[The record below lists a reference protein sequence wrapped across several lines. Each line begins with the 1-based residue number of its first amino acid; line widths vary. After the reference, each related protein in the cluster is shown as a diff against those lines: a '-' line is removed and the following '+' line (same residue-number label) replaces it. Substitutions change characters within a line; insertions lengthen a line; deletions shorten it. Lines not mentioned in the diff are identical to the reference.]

1 MVDLIHL
8 HHIITQNFQE
18 LPQMAEH
25 MSHWVGPN
33 FHEQMS
39 RTRSRFDCFMK
50 YPLVL
55 KISLIVFVFSINLST
70 PRGSSQFS
78 NYTNKKKLC
87 QNQNYY
93 LEILWRYLVYLFGE
107 TEAIRS
113 MQVIVMQILRY
124 QTLMNTMDEA
134 LRAKNAHQNIFDPL
148 MQSIFGLT

>member
-8 HHIITQNFQE
+8 HHIITQNFHE

-25 MSHWVGPN
+25 MSKWIDSD
-33 FHEQMS
+33 FHEHMS

-55 KISLIVFVFSINLST
+55 KIALIVFVFSINLST
-70 PRGSSQFS
+70 PRGSSQFTD
-78 NYTNKKKLC
+78 YLNKKKLHE
-87 QNQNYY
+87 NQNYY

-113 MQVIVMQILRY
+113 MQTIVMQILRY
-124 QTLMNTMDEA
+124 QTLMNIMDEA
-134 LRAKNAHQNIFDPL
+134 LHRNNAHQDIFNPL